1 MLNLKKLLTIGS
13 IAMITLSTGCAT
25 QIDQNTD
32 YPVDG
37 DNNAAYVVNMD
48 YPEGTVEPV
57 LPIDYVQDIIANEDQ
72 EIYQKVYDTYGF
84 FDGDTFSM
92 IGETL
97 PDITLTDYN
106 GRELKLSDLKGRRVV
121 FEFMASWCDYCRQT
135 TKEVFEDYMK
145 NHTDTLFVQVF
156 VEGNKS
162 DIDEFY
168 ESIDMSVGAS
178 EQKYVIAQSGEG
190 SMLASALGVLSYPTI
205 LFVDETGTVQLAST
219 GYYELDVFEKA
230 YDLAYSYKILDHIDS
245 DLMDRIKRDYMDVKN
260 DLSEEVVKQLS
271 SLRNNDTDSTM
282 FDTVMYANM
291 NQELTPDIED
301 IEGNI
306 HSWDSLKN
314 KNTIIFYALSSD
326 DYYTKENLT
335 LLKDFCNEKDYN
347 LVVVLF
353 PYQYIDDN
361 TNYYEENKDIFENTI
376 VIDSTGPISTDFYS
390 TSLDYIPS
398 TLFLDIDGRLRG
410 GLAAELDASQL
421 EKANEILFGETA
433 TYTQLKGE

>member
-1 MLNLKKLLTIGS
+1 
-13 IAMITLSTGCAT
+13 
-25 QIDQNTD
+25 
-32 YPVDG
+32 
-37 DNNAAYVVNMD
+37 
-48 YPEGTVEPV
+48 
-57 LPIDYVQDIIANEDQ
+57 
-72 EIYQKVYDTYGF
+72 
-84 FDGDTFSM
+84 
-92 IGETL
+92 
-97 PDITLTDYN
+97 
-106 GRELKLSDLKGRRVV
+106 
-121 FEFMASWCDYCRQT
+121 
-135 TKEVFEDYMK
+135 MK